1 MEQNK
6 ITIDSESLFKEVA
19 STDSKKSED
28 VLTDEV
34 GRLIKEQYP
43 WQLNDAEKLYSGI
56 ITKLPDSEEEQRKQT
71 ERQSFLAW
79 LADKPQRIYGGESWS
94 NFLEILDSYSEMH
107 NLRKLLEAFYNGG
120 EYQEMVKELM
130 EYEDRA
136 TEIPLIMVVGSQG
149 DERVVHSEIRKV
161 CFQKLN
167 KEKSVIILV
176 IDRSKLQSMEQE

>member
-6 ITIDSESLFKEVA
+6 ITIDSENLFKEVA
-19 STDSKKSED
+19 ITDSKSEG
-28 VLTDEV
+28 VPTDEV
-34 GRLIKEQYP
+34 GRLIREQYP

-56 ITKLPDSEEEQRKQT
+56 IAELPDTEEEQRKQT

-107 NLRKLLEAFYNGG
+107 NLRKFLEAFYTGG
-120 EYQEMVKELM
+120 EYQDMFKKLR

-136 TEIPLIMVVGSQG
+136 TEIPLIMVVNNQE

-161 CFQKLN
+161 WFQKLN
-167 KEKSVIILV
+167 KEKTVIILV
-176 IDRSKLQSMEQE
+176 IDKSKLQSMGQE